1 MADTFKLVGSY
12 ETVPLGSVQSF
23 AESIIASINESVVV
37 VHKQVGLIDLSSDSP
52 AAVSFGGVASANI
65 ITMKATGKV
74 KARLTSADGSVQA
87 IPFDDYFILMSRS
100 VPITAIDLT
109 RVSGVATTVHV
120 FLGEKA

>member
-1 MADTFKLVGSY
+1 MADTFKLLGSY

-109 RVSGVATTVHV
+109 RVSGVATTVRV